1 MRKSWKKIALAFLST
16 ALVTIGLVGGLAV
29 LSKGETAVSA
39 DVASNPTFEANFTAI
54 EGEGIST
61 TQLDGYTKIEGL
73 DAERER
79 VYLNTPVTLEGL
91 SVSFYSSSVSGS
103 QVGFYFGSPNDTAAY
118 WNETVNTTKLAVI
131 NYQNPNNYAQDR
143 LLVTT
148 YRANDILNSS
158 SIVYYEAACKN
169 RGFHSNSAALV
180 CDRAEN
186 ALIGYTV
193 TFARYDDF
201 VYAVT
206 VKMTHGSMWDS
217 NANYNGTTKTSTAY
231 LPKSALDG
239 VLVNGKVRLYFAR
252 VSTNANSLYVK
263 VNNPDLN
270 HGGGYDTAGIFG
282 GYSYAGASL
291 SVVDQE
297 NRYTRLSGFTD
308 YTSQAA
314 RFLYTKKVPIDGL
327 SVSMKVSTS
336 LGYSVGDGMGFILTG
351 RSDGNVWYG
360 YNENYASVTESMFA
374 VTAWKKPYN
383 DVVES
388 QDQDRLQIA
397 TNHDYNYRPIIY
409 NKPTYSTLHTGNG
422 DCGCGNEPLYDK
434 VDKTL
439 VIGQKTVCTQRN
451 FGNNEAHT
459 YVVNG
464 TADTIE
470 YTVAFRVYNNSW
482 YAIDIQCSSRHQAQ
496 PATNGVTTVYLPKS
510 ALNGVVD
517 EYGYVYVM
525 FGGFTKD
532 STRSFSADVKVS
544 NANVEKYI
552 EKYEEAIISGESA
565 NTIAAYRAFLGDAL
579 MTLSNRQ
586 RMAYHDSVLA
596 LDEKRIRYE
605 GLHKTISMTVDSDL
619 IVNHYIYVPKAVGI
633 DGESD
638 LQITWSYGEE
648 SEALPITQ
656 EEITQTYSF
665 NDPVTQQQKQSSKDF
680 IKYSF
685 YINKLR
691 PQCMTDIIGIEFIAN
706 EGEGDTLVHTKVKD
720 WTMKKYLESFISG
733 AVDTKLEML
742 VVDLLDYGAA
752 AQAFMG
758 HQTDKPANATYSTA
772 VEESTLTGDVGKGVT
787 AVSKTNIE
795 GENEVKFTSATLI
808 LRDKVTMRA
817 KLTVANLL
825 DGETG
830 AVITKGSTY
839 AAGLTA
845 TAEIGGTVY
854 DAVTGEVMQSQE
866 TLTSLNATGT
876 QYLYLLNIK
885 PTQYD
890 ETVTF
895 KVYKGETVV
904 ATLTYSVNSYVAKKY
919 NVSDADGGN
928 KNAKLTQALWA
939 VGYSA
944 KAYVTYVNSLS
955 S

>member
-1 MRKSWKKIALAFLST
+1 MRKSWKKIALAFLSA
-16 ALVTIGLVGGLAV
+16 ALVTIGLVGGLTV
-29 LSKGETAVSA
+29 LSKEETAVSA
-39 DVASNPTFEANFTAI
+39 DVASNPTFEASFTAS
-54 EGEGIST
+54 EGAGISTT
-61 TQLDGYTKIEGL
+61 TQLDGYTRIEGL
-73 DAERER
+73 DAELER
-79 VYLNTPVTLEGL
+79 VYLNTSVTLEGL
-91 SVSFYSSSVSGS
+91 SVSFYSSSVSGK

-118 WNETVNTTKLAVI
+118 WNETVATTKLAVI

-217 NANYNGTTKTSTAY
+217 NANYNGKTKTSTAY

-239 VLVNGKVRLYFAR
+239 VLVDGKVRLYFAGL
-252 VSTNANSLYVK
+252 STSSLYVK

-270 HGGGYDTAGIFG
+270 HGGSYDTAGIFG
-282 GYSYAGASL
+282 GYAYAGASL
-291 SVVDQE
+291 DVADIE
-297 NRYTRLSGFTD
+297 GGYTRLSGFTN

-314 RFLYTKKVPIDGL
+314 RFLYTKKMPIDGL
-327 SVSMKVSTS
+327 SVSMRVSTTS

-360 YNENYASVTESMFA
+360 YNENYASVTESTFA

-383 DVVES
+383 DVAGS

-397 TNHDYNYRPIIY
+397 TNHNYNVRPIIY
-409 NKPTYSTLHTGNG
+409 NKPTYSPLHTGN

-434 VDKTL
+434 KDATL
-439 VIGQKTVCTQRN
+439 VIGQKVVCTQRN
-451 FGNNEAHT
+451 FGNDEAHT

-464 TADTIE
+464 DADTIE
-470 YTVAFRVYNNSW
+470 YTVAFRVYNNNW

-496 PATNGVTTVYLPKS
+496 PAVDGVTTVYLPKS

-525 FGGFTKD
+525 FGGFTHD
-532 STRSFSADVKVS
+532 ERSFSADVKVS
-544 NANVEKYI
+544 NANVERYM
-552 EKYEEAIISGESA
+552 EKYDQAIISGESA
-565 NTIAAYRAFLGDAL
+565 NTIASYRATLGDAL
-579 MTLSNRQ
+579 ITLTNRQ
-586 RMAYHDSVLA
+586 RMAYHDDVLA

-605 GLHKTISMTVDSDL
+605 GLKKTMSMTVDSDL
-619 IVNHYIYVPKAVGI
+619 ILNHYVYVPKAVGV

-638 LQITWSYGEE
+638 LQITWSYEEE

-665 NDPVTQQQKQSSKDF
+665 YDPVTQQQKQSSKEF

-685 YINKLR
+685 HIDKLR
-691 PQCMTDIIGIEFIAN
+691 PQCMTDDIGIEFIAN
-706 EGEGDTLVHTKVKD
+706 KGEGNTLVHTKVKD
-720 WTMKKYLESFISG
+720 WTIKGYLEGFVSG
-733 AVDTKLEML
+733 AIDTELERL

-752 AQAFMG
+752 SQAFMG
-758 HQTDKPANATYSTA
+758 HKTDALANATYSTA
-772 VEESTLTGDVGKGVT
+772 IDVNTLTDDVGAGVT

-795 GENEVKFTSATLI
+795 NENEVKFTSATLI
-808 LRDKVTMRA
+808 LQDKVLMRA
-817 KLTVANLL
+817 KLVVADLL
-825 DGETG
+825 DEETG
-830 AVITKGSTY
+830 AVITKGAAY
-839 AAGLTA
+839 AANLTA
-845 TAEIGGTVY
+845 TVEIGGVIY
-854 DAVTGEVMQSQE
+854 DAVTGE
-866 TLTSLNATGT
+866 SLQNGAPRTALREAGT
-876 QYLYLLNIK
+876 QYLYLGDIK
-885 PTQYD
+885 PTQYA
-890 ETVTF
+890 ESVVF

-919 NVSDADGGN
+919 NTPDANGESKN
-928 KNAKLTQALWA
+928 KNLTQALWT

-944 KAYVTYVNSLS
+944 KAYVAYVNSLGS
-955 S
+955 